1 MSDAAQPKKVAFVLP
16 LVLLSFGAAAL
27 AQPAFRVK
35 DINTTRSDGIQS
47 AAGANYFLDN
57 FVATGTAVFLP
68 AADGIHGS
76 ELWRTDGTEAGTR
89 LVADICPGSCA
100 ATPQYLTLA
109 GGQVFF
115 VADDGLHGRELWK
128 SDGTAAGTA
137 LVKNLSPEGRF
148 GFITGL
154 TELNGRLLFSYTDY
168 RERHEL
174 WRTDGTAAGT
184 VLLASFPTHDTFF
197 APLPLARLGGK
208 LFFVGDDGVHGREHW
223 TTDGTAAGTVLL
235 KDIAPGLQGSAPGN
249 PEAVA
254 VGGKVL
260 FQAGGPEGFE
270 LWRSDGTAAGTALLK
285 DINPGRGS
293 TDIRSLTS
301 LGPNAYF
308 FASSGSSF
316 NQLWK
321 SDGTTAGTQLIRESF
336 LSRFLTVA
344 RGRLFFLSGCDLWT
358 SNGTAAG
365 TSRVKEI
372 APAPSHCVFL
382 PPPISRGQLFL
393 FFAGDASHGIEPWKS
408 DGTAAGTGPVADLYP
423 GPGSSIDEARQGIFF
438 AGRWYFQ
445 ARASEDA
452 GPQLWTTNGTAAG
465 TRMLRINRQA
475 SGFAINAQGAL
486 TGPRALFD
494 LNGTLLFQGRNG
506 STGAELW
513 RSNGTAAGTLLVKDL
528 HPGPES
534 SFPGELTRA
543 RGTVFFRSDAGTS
556 SEKLWKTNGTRAGT
570 QLLRAAEQF
579 HNFGFF
585 SPRDLTALGNKL
597 LFLGSCCIDSPP
609 ELMRSD
615 GTVAGTGPLS
625 TTPGAN
631 PAESIVPLG
640 NQVLYQGG
648 YDQTELWRSDGTSA
662 GTIPLLSGILSAER
676 FLADSSAARNGVL
689 LFAGSASGTGEELWQ
704 SDGTVAGTHLAAEIV
719 PGAGSKRLG
728 PFASTGP
735 VVFFAAGGDELWK
748 NDAGGTSLVQA
759 LPGNP
764 TVGIRSLTALGGK
777 VYFTYDDGTNG
788 RELWVSDGTS
798 AGTRL
803 FADIQPGAGS
813 SDPRHLHA
821 EGNLLLFAAS
831 DGVHGVEPWRTDGT
845 APGTRMIQDIAPG
858 ILPSSP
864 AEFTASGPNL
874 YFVANDGTTG
884 FELWALPRAALRAV
898 VQPQ

>member
-1 MSDAAQPKKVAFVLP
+1 MSDAVRSTKVAFTLP
-16 LVLLSFGAAAL
+16 LLLLLGAVAQ

-47 AAGANYFLDN
+47 PLGNNYFLDN

-89 LVADICPGSCA
+89 MVADICPGSCSS
-100 ATPQYLTLA
+100 TPQYLTLA
-109 GGQVFF
+109 GGQAFF
-115 VADDGLHGRELWK
+115 VADDRLHGQEIWK

-137 LVKNLSPEGRF
+137 LVKDLSPEGRF
-148 GFITGL
+148 AFITGL

-208 LFFVGDDGVHGREHW
+208 LFFVGDDGVHGREPW
-223 TTDGTAAGTVLL
+223 TTDGTADGTALL

-285 DINPGRGS
+285 DINPGLGS

-308 FASSGSSF
+308 FASNGSGF

-336 LSRFLTVA
+336 LSRFLAVA

-365 TSRVKEI
+365 TSRVKQI
-372 APAPSHCVFL
+372 APAPFHCAFL
-382 PPPISRGQLFL
+382 PPPIPRGQLLL

-445 ARASEDA
+445 AKASEDA

-475 SGFAINAQGAL
+475 SGFTVNAQGAL

-494 LNGTLLFQGRNG
+494 LNGTTLLFQGRNG
-506 STGAELW
+506 AAGAELW

-528 HPGPES
+528 HPGPDS
-534 SFPGELTRA
+534 SLPGEFTRA
-543 RGTVFFRSDAGTS
+543 GGTVFFRSDAGTS
-556 SEKLWKTNGTRAGT
+556 NEKLWKTNGTRAGT
-570 QLLRAAEQF
+570 QLLRDVEQF

-585 SPRDLTALGNKL
+585 SPRDLTALGNNL

-609 ELMRSD
+609 ELMRSG
-615 GTVAGTGPLS
+615 GTVSETMPLGTATGEQLL
-625 TTPGAN
+625 A
-631 PAESIVPLG
+631 ASIVSLG
-640 NQVLYQGG
+640 NQILLQAGNER
-648 YDQTELWRSDGTSA
+648 DELWRSDGTST
-662 GTIPLLSGILSAER
+662 GTIPLLSGILSGER
-676 FLADSSAARNGVL
+676 SLADASAARDGVL

-704 SDGTVAGTHLAAEIV
+704 SDGTVAGTHLVAEIV
-719 PGAGSKRLG
+719 PGPDSKRLG
-728 PFASTGP
+728 PFATTGSA
-735 VVFFAAGGDELWK
+735 VFFAAGGNELWK
-748 NDAGGTSLVQA
+748 NDAGGTSLVRA
-759 LPGNP
+759 LPGSP
-764 TVGIRSLTALGGK
+764 SVGIRSLTALGGK
-777 VYFTYDDGTNG
+777 VYFSYDDGAHG
-788 RELWVSDGTS
+788 RELWVSDGTPD
-798 AGTRL
+798 GTRL

-821 EGNLLLFAAS
+821 EGSILLFAAS

-858 ILPSSP
+858 LLPSSP
-864 AEFTASGPNL
+864 VEFTASGANI
-874 YFVANDGTTG
+874 YFVATDGTAG
-884 FELWALPRAALRAV
+884 FELWALPRGSS
-898 VQPQ
+898 